1 MKKFFEELFFEPKW
15 YHWIV
20 AFLLLPVS
28 LLYGSLMW
36 LRRVL
41 AKPKD
46 YGIPI
51 VSIGNLI
58 VGGSGKTP
66 FVIELA
72 NRYEDVAIISRG
84 YGRESSGLVVVSRY
98 GKIECDVKTS
108 GDEAMLMAQST
119 QATVIVSENRAIA
132 ITQAKDMKAK
142 LIILDDGFN
151 KVNIKKYDILL
162 EPSVIKNYLPFPSG
176 GFREFY
182 FDRVYANLVL
192 KEGVDYHRVVEC
204 ENLTPTMMLTTAIS
218 NPKRLDKYLP
228 KGVVDRYIL
237 EDHAYFDEEVLREQM
252 RAKNITSLLVTQKD
266 AVKLSD
272 FKLPLSIIKLKLEI
286 RKSVYE
292 SIDKYIQG
300 KL

>member
-20 AFLLLPVS
+20 AFLLLPIS

-36 LRRVL
+36 FRRVL
-41 AKPKD
+41 AKPID

-51 VSIGNLI
+51 VSVGNLI

-132 ITQAKDMKAK
+132 IKQAKDMKAK

-151 KVNIKKYDILL
+151 KVDIKKYDILL
-162 EPSVIKNYLPFPSG
+162 EPPVIKNYLPFPSG

-182 FDRVYANLVL
+182 FDRAYANLVL
-192 KEGVDYHRVVEC
+192 EEGEDYHRVVEY
-204 ENLTPTMMLTTAIS
+204 ENLTQSMMLTTAIS

-237 EDHAYFDEEVLREQM
+237 EDHAYFDEEVLKEQM
-252 RAKNITSLLVTQKD
+252 KAKNITSLLVTQKD

-272 FKLPLSIIKLKLEI
+272 FKLPLSIMKLKLEI
-286 RKSVYE
+286 RNSVYE

>member
-20 AFLLLPVS
+20 AFLLFPLS
-28 LLYGSLMW
+28 MLYGSLMW

-51 VSIGNLI
+51 VSVGNLI

-132 ITQAKDMKAK
+132 IKQAKEMKAK

-151 KVNIKKYDILL
+151 KVDIKKYDILL
-162 EPSVIKNYLPFPSG
+162 EPPVIKNYLPFPSG

-204 ENLTPTMMLTTAIS
+204 EDLTQSMMLTTAIS

-237 EDHAYFDEEVLREQM
+237 EDHAYFDEEVLKEQM
-252 RAKNITSLLVTQKD
+252 KAKNITSLLVTQKD

-272 FKLPLSIIKLKLEI
+272 FKLSLSIMKLKLEI
-286 RKSVYE
+286 RNSVYE

>member
-20 AFLLLPVS
+20 AFLLLPIS

-46 YGIPI
+46 YDIPI
-51 VSIGNLI
+51 VSVGNLI

-132 ITQAKDMKAK
+132 IKQAKDMKAK

-151 KVNIKKYDILL
+151 KVDIKKYDILL
-162 EPSVIKNYLPFPSG
+162 EPPVIKNYLPFPSG

-192 KEGVDYHRVVEC
+192 KEGVDYHRVVEY
-204 ENLTPTMMLTTAIS
+204 EDLTQSMMLTTAIS

-237 EDHAYFDEEVLREQM
+237 EDHAYFDEEVLKEQM
-252 RAKNITSLLVTQKD
+252 KAKNITSLLVTQKD

-272 FKLPLSIIKLKLEI
+272 FKLPLSIMKLKLEI
-286 RKSVYE
+286 RNSVYE

>member
-20 AFLLLPVS
+20 AFLLLPES

-51 VSIGNLI
+51 VSVGNLI

-84 YGRESSGLVVVSRY
+84 YGRESSGLVVVRRN

-132 ITQAKDMKAK
+132 IKQAKDMKAK

-151 KVNIKKYDILL
+151 KVDIKKYDILL
-162 EPSVIKNYLPFPSG
+162 EPPVIKNYLPFPSG

-192 KEGVDYHRVVEC
+192 KEGVDYHRVVVC
-204 ENLTPTMMLTTAIS
+204 EDLTQSMMVGDNWTDIDSGIAAGCLT
-218 NPKRLDKYLP
+218 
-228 KGVVDRYIL
+228 
-237 EDHAYFDEEVLREQM
+237 AYFEDGLGNLRENQP
-252 RAKNITSLLVTQKD
+252 
-266 AVKLSD
+266 D
-272 FKLPLSIIKLKLEI
+272 FRYCKVADLKQWL
-286 RKSVYE
+286 
-292 SIDKYIQG
+292 IDKLG
-300 KL
+300 L

>member
-182 FDRVYANLVL
+182 FDRAYANLVL
-192 KEGVDYHRVVEC
+192 KEGVDYHRVVEY
-204 ENLTPTMMLTTAIS
+204 EELSQSMMLTTAIS

-252 RAKNITSLLVTQKD
+252 RTKNITSLLVTQKD

>member
-1 MKKFFEELFFEPKW
+1 M
-15 YHWIV
+15 
-20 AFLLLPVS
+20 LLPVS

-84 YGRESSGLVVVSRY
+84 YGRESSGLVVVSQY

-132 ITQAKDMKAK
+132 IKQAKDMKAK

-151 KVNIKKYDILL
+151 KVDIKKYDIL
-162 EPSVIKNYLPFPSG
+162 F
-176 GFREFY
+176 
-182 FDRVYANLVL
+182 
-192 KEGVDYHRVVEC
+192 
-204 ENLTPTMMLTTAIS
+204 IS
-218 NPKRLDKYLP
+218 KK
-228 KGVVDRYIL
+228 
-237 EDHAYFDEEVLREQM
+237 
-252 RAKNITSLLVTQKD
+252 
-266 AVKLSD
+266 
-272 FKLPLSIIKLKLEI
+272 
-286 RKSVYE
+286 
-292 SIDKYIQG
+292 
-300 KL
+300 

>member
-20 AFLLLPVS
+20 AFLLLPIS

-46 YGIPI
+46 YDIPI
-51 VSIGNLI
+51 VSVGNLI

-132 ITQAKDMKAK
+132 IKQAKDMKAK

-151 KVNIKKYDILL
+151 KVDIKKYDILL
-162 EPSVIKNYLPFPSG
+162 EPPVIKNYLPFPSG

-192 KEGVDYHRVVEC
+192 KEGEDYHRVVEY
-204 ENLTPTMMLTTAIS
+204 ENLTQSMMLTTAIS

-237 EDHAYFDEEVLREQM
+237 EDHAYFDEEVLKEQM
-252 RAKNITSLLVTQKD
+252 KAKNITSLLVTQKD

-272 FKLPLSIIKLKLEI
+272 FKLPLSIMKLKLEI
-286 RKSVYE
+286 RNSVYE